1 MLIQDDFPNL
11 ANHTIKSKQPKT
23 HKMHNQFAL
32 SNEQLLEIAKDL
44 KHKIQTGLQ
53 NDGTEIKCLPT
64 YIHPKKDG
72 ISGEATVFDLGG
84 TNFRAA
90 VVSVGNETKITG
102 MAEKNITEMK
112 IEGFTESDLYN
123 SEAEVINQLDL
134 PADSPIGY
142 CFSYPAK
149 PMLNG
154 DAELILW
161 TKGVN
166 IPNMAGKPIGA
177 PMVEYLNKTLNAGF
191 NGKIAVVNDTITSLF
206 AGLANPGYDAYVG
219 LIVGTGTNMATF
231 FPSSYI
237 PKIEGMEGWSGETP
251 VNLESGNFDPPHLT
265 SYDVDVD
272 VNSDNKGFQRFE
284 KAISGMYL
292 GRIFRA
298 VYPNDGLDVNLDAA
312 GLSKMMNNPDQF
324 KTEYVETA
332 FQIYERSAK
341 LVAASIAGLVMN
353 LNSAYPSVKKIQVLA
368 EGSLFWS
375 KVKTNNAKYADI
387 VNTTLK
393 ELLTESGLGDKEVQL
408 SRIEN
413 ANLIGAAMSVLS

>member
-1 MLIQDDFPNL
+1 MNNP
-11 ANHTIKSKQPKT
+11 
-23 HKMHNQFAL
+23 FAL
-32 SNEQLLEIAKDL
+32 NSAQLLEIANDL
-44 KHKIQTGLQ
+44 HQKIVTGLKA
-53 NDGTEIKCLPT
+53 DGTEIKCLPT

-90 VVSVGNETKITG
+90 VVSVGEETKITG
-102 MAEKNITEMK
+102 MAEKDITEMK
-112 IEGFTESDLYN
+112 MEGFTEDDLYN
-123 SEAEVINQLDL
+123 SQAVTINQLNV
-134 PADSPIGY
+134 PKNSPIGY

-149 PMLNG
+149 SLTNG
-154 DAELILW
+154 DAELIVW

-166 IPNMAGKPIGA
+166 IKGMAGNPIGE
-177 PMVEYLNKTLNAGF
+177 PLVKYLNKNTNGSF
-191 NGKIAVVNDTITSLF
+191 GKIAVVNDTITSLF
-206 AGLANPGYDAYVG
+206 AGLMNPGYDAYIG

-231 FPSSYI
+231 FPSEYI
-237 PKIEGMEGWSGETP
+237 PKIKDLKGWSGETP
-251 VNLESGNFDPPHLT
+251 VNLESGNFNPPNLT
-265 SYDVDVD
+265 KFDVEVD
-272 VNSDNKGFQRFE
+272 TNSDNKGFQRFE

-298 VYPNDGLDVNLDAA
+298 AFPNDGLDINLDAA

-324 KTEYVETA
+324 KLEYVETA

-341 LVAASIAGLVMN
+341 LVAASLAGLVIN
-353 LNSAYPSVKKIQVLA
+353 LNAAYPSVKKVQVLA

-375 KVKTNNAKYADI
+375 KVKAHDTKYVDI
-387 VNTTLK
+387 VNATLK
-393 ELLTESGLGDKEVQL
+393 ELISELGLDTEVHL

>member
-1 MLIQDDFPNL
+1 MNNP
-11 ANHTIKSKQPKT
+11 
-23 HKMHNQFAL
+23 FAL
-32 SNEQLLEIAKDL
+32 SNSQLLEIANDL
-44 KHKIQTGLQ
+44 KSKIETGLQ
-53 NDGTEIKCLPT
+53 EDGTEIKCLPT

-72 ISGEATVFDLGG
+72 ITGEATVFDLGG

-90 VVSVGNETKITG
+90 VVSVGEETKITG
-102 MAEKNITEMK
+102 LAEKNITEMK
-112 IEGFTESDLYN
+112 TAGFTETDLYN
-123 SEAEVINQLDL
+123 SEAEAIVQLKL
-134 PADSPIGY
+134 PANSPIGY

-154 DAELILW
+154 DAELIVW

-166 IPNMAGKPIGA
+166 IAGMAGKPIGA
-177 PMVEYLNKTLNAGF
+177 PMVEFLNETLNAGF

-231 FPSSYI
+231 FPSTYI

-251 VNLESGNFDPPHLT
+251 VNLESGNFNPPNLT
-265 SYDVDVD
+265 KFDEEVD
-272 VNSDNKGFQRFE
+272 NYSDNKGNQRFE

-298 VYPNDGLDVNLDAA
+298 VYPHDGLDVNLDAA
-312 GLSKMMNNPDQF
+312 GLSKMMNNPDQY
-324 KTEYVETA
+324 KLEYVETA
-332 FQIYERSAK
+332 FQIYQRSAK
-341 LVAASIAGLVMN
+341 LVAASIAGLVLN

-375 KVKTNNAKYADI
+375 KVKAHDAKYVDM
-387 VNTTLK
+387 VNASLK
-393 ELLTESGLGDKEVQL
+393 ELLAESGLTDTVVDI

>member
-1 MLIQDDFPNL
+1 MN
-11 ANHTIKSKQPKT
+11 
-23 HKMHNQFAL
+23 NQFAL
-32 SNEQLLEIAKDL
+32 SNSQLLEIANDL
-44 KHKIQTGLQ
+44 KSKIVTGLQ
-53 NDGTEIKCLPT
+53 EDGTEIKCLPT

-72 ISGEATVFDLGG
+72 IKGEATVFDLGG

-90 VVSVGNETKITG
+90 VVSVGEETKITG
-102 MAEKNITEMK
+102 MAEKDITEMK
-112 IEGFTESDLYN
+112 SAGFTETDLYN
-123 SEAEVINQLDL
+123 SEAEAIVQLKL
-134 PADSPIGY
+134 PANSSIGY
-142 CFSYPAK
+142 CFSYPAQ

-154 DAELILW
+154 DAELIVW

-166 IPNMAGKPIGA
+166 IAGMAGKPIGA
-177 PMVEYLNKTLNAGF
+177 PMVKFLNDTLNAGF

-231 FPSSYI
+231 FPSTYI
-237 PKIEGMEGWSGETP
+237 PKIDGMEGWSGETP
-251 VNLESGNFDPPHLT
+251 VNLESGNFNPPNLT
-265 SYDVDVD
+265 KFDVEVD
-272 VNSDNKGFQRFE
+272 DNSDNKGFQRFE

-298 VYPNDGLDVNLDAA
+298 VFPNDGLDINLDAA
-312 GLSKMMNNPDQF
+312 GLSKMMNNPDQY
-324 KTEYVETA
+324 KLEYVETA

-341 LVAASIAGLVMN
+341 LVAASIAGLVLN

-375 KVKTNNAKYADI
+375 KVKTHDAKYVDM
-387 VNTTLK
+387 VNATLK
-393 ELLTESGLGDKEVQL
+393 ELLAESGLGDTVVDI

>member
-1 MLIQDDFPNL
+1 MNNP
-11 ANHTIKSKQPKT
+11 
-23 HKMHNQFAL
+23 FAL
-32 SNEQLLEIAKDL
+32 SNKQLLDIANDL
-44 KHKIQTGLQ
+44 KTKIETGLGA
-53 NDGTEIKCLPT
+53 DGTEIKCLPT

-72 ISGEATVFDLGG
+72 IEGDAVVFDLGG

-90 VVSVGNETKITG
+90 VVSVGQETKITG

-123 SEAEVINQLDL
+123 SEAEVINQLEL
-134 PADSPIGY
+134 PANSPIGY

-154 DAELILW
+154 DAELIVW

-166 IPNMAGKPIGA
+166 IPNMAGKAIGA
-177 PMVEYLNKTLNAGF
+177 PMVTYLNNTLNAGF

-265 SYDVDVD
+265 EYDVDVD

-298 VYPNDGLDVNLDAA
+298 VYPNEGLDVNLDAA

-324 KTEYVETA
+324 KAEYVETA

-341 LVAASIAGLVMN
+341 LVAASIAGLVLN

-375 KVKTNNAKYADI
+375 KVKTHNAKYVDT
-387 VNTTLK
+387 VNATLK
-393 ELLTESGLGDKEVQL
+393 ELLAESGLGDSEVQL

>member
-1 MLIQDDFPNL
+1 MNNP
-11 ANHTIKSKQPKT
+11 
-23 HKMHNQFAL
+23 FAL
-32 SNEQLLEIAKDL
+32 SNSQLLEIANDL
-44 KHKIQTGLQ
+44 KSKIETGLQ
-53 NDGTEIKCLPT
+53 EDGTEIKCLPT

-72 ISGEATVFDLGG
+72 ITGEATVFDLGG

-90 VVSVGNETKITG
+90 VVSVGEETKITG
-102 MAEKNITEMK
+102 LAEKDITEMK
-112 IEGFTESDLYN
+112 TAGFTETDLYN
-123 SEAEVINQLDL
+123 SEAEAIVQLKL
-134 PADSPIGY
+134 PANSPIGY

-154 DAELILW
+154 DAELIVW

-166 IPNMAGKPIGA
+166 IAGMAGKPIGA
-177 PMVEYLNKTLNAGF
+177 PMVEFLNDTLNAGF

-231 FPSSYI
+231 FPSTYI

-251 VNLESGNFDPPHLT
+251 VNLESGNFNPPNLT
-265 SYDVDVD
+265 KFDEEVD
-272 VNSDNKGFQRFE
+272 NYSDNKGNQRFE

-298 VYPNDGLDVNLDAA
+298 VYPHDGLDVNLDAA
-312 GLSKMMNNPDQF
+312 GLSKMMNNPDQY
-324 KTEYVETA
+324 KLEYVETA
-332 FQIYERSAK
+332 FQIYQRSAK
-341 LVAASIAGLVMN
+341 LVAASIAGLVLN

-375 KVKTNNAKYADI
+375 KVKAHDAKYVDM
-387 VNTTLK
+387 VNASLK
-393 ELLTESGLGDKEVQL
+393 ELLAESGLTDTVVDI

>member
-1 MLIQDDFPNL
+1 MENKFE
-11 ANHTIKSKQPKT
+11 
-23 HKMHNQFAL
+23 L
-32 SNEQLLEIAKDL
+32 SNTQLLEIANDL
-44 KHKIQTGLQ
+44 KSKIETGLQ
-53 NDGTEIKCLPT
+53 ADGTEIKCLPT

-72 ISGEATVFDLGG
+72 ITGEATVFDLGG

-90 VVSVGNETKITG
+90 VVSVGEETKITG
-102 MAEKNITEMK
+102 MAEKDITEMK
-112 IEGFTESDLYN
+112 TAGFTETDLYN
-123 SEAEVINQLDL
+123 SEAEAIVQLKL
-134 PADSPIGY
+134 PANSSIGY

-154 DAELILW
+154 DAELIVW

-166 IPNMAGKPIGA
+166 ISGMAGKPIGA
-177 PMVEYLNKTLNAGF
+177 PMVKFLNDTLNAGF

-231 FPSSYI
+231 FPSTYI
-237 PKIEGMEGWSGETP
+237 PKIDGMEGWSGETP
-251 VNLESGNFDPPHLT
+251 VNLESGNFNPPNLT
-265 SYDVDVD
+265 KFDEEVDN
-272 VNSDNKGFQRFE
+272 NSDNKGNQRFE

-292 GRIFRA
+292 GRVFRA
-298 VYPNDGLDVNLDAA
+298 VYPNDGLDESLDAA
-312 GLSKMMNNPDQF
+312 ALSRMMNNPADY
-324 KTEYVETA
+324 KPEYVDTA

-341 LVAASIAGLVMN
+341 LVAASIAGLIFN

-375 KVKTNNAKYADI
+375 KVKTHDTRYVDMVSI
-387 VNTTLK
+387 SLK
-393 ELLTESGLGDKEVQL
+393 ELLAESGLSDTVVDI

>member
-1 MLIQDDFPNL
+1 
-11 ANHTIKSKQPKT
+11 
-23 HKMHNQFAL
+23 MHNQFAL

-134 PADSPIGY
+134 PAVSPIGY

-166 IPNMAGKPIGA
+166 IPNMTGKPIGA

-353 LNSAYPSVKKIQVLA
+353 LNAAYPSVKKIQVLA

-387 VNTTLK
+387 VDTTLK
-393 ELLTESGLGDKEVQL
+393 ELLTESGLGDKEVKL

>member
-1 MLIQDDFPNL
+1 MN
-11 ANHTIKSKQPKT
+11 
-23 HKMHNQFAL
+23 NQFAL
-32 SNEQLLEIAKDL
+32 SNSQLLEIANDL
-44 KHKIQTGLQ
+44 KSKIETGLQ
-53 NDGTEIKCLPT
+53 KDGTEIKCLPT

-72 ISGEATVFDLGG
+72 IKGEATVFDLGG

-90 VVSVGNETKITG
+90 VVSVGEETKITG
-102 MAEKNITEMK
+102 LAEKDITEMK
-112 IEGFTESDLYN
+112 TAGFTETDLYN
-123 SEAEVINQLDL
+123 SEAEAIVQLKL
-134 PADSPIGY
+134 PANSSIGY
-142 CFSYPAK
+142 CFSYPAQ

-154 DAELILW
+154 DAELIVW

-166 IPNMAGKPIGA
+166 IAGMAGKPIGA
-177 PMVEYLNKTLNAGF
+177 PMVKFLNDSLNAGF

-231 FPSSYI
+231 FPSTYI
-237 PKIEGMEGWSGETP
+237 PKIDGMEGWSGETP
-251 VNLESGNFDPPHLT
+251 VNLESGNFNPPNLT
-265 SYDVDVD
+265 KFDEEVDN
-272 VNSDNKGFQRFE
+272 NSDNKGFQRFE

-298 VYPNDGLDVNLDAA
+298 VFPNDGLDINLDAA
-312 GLSKMMNNPDQF
+312 GLSKMMNNPDQY
-324 KTEYVETA
+324 KLEYVETA
-332 FQIYERSAK
+332 FQIYQRSAK
-341 LVAASIAGLVMN
+341 LVAASIAGLVLN

-375 KVKTNNAKYADI
+375 KVKTHDAKYVEM
-387 VNTTLK
+387 VNVCLA
-393 ELLTESGLGDKEVQL
+393 ELLAESGLSDTVVDI

>member
-1 MLIQDDFPNL
+1 MNNP
-11 ANHTIKSKQPKT
+11 
-23 HKMHNQFAL
+23 FAL
-32 SNEQLLEIAKDL
+32 SNSQLLDIANDL
-44 KHKIQTGLQ
+44 KSKIVTGLQ
-53 NDGTEIKCLPT
+53 QDGTEIKCLPT

-72 ISGEATVFDLGG
+72 IKGEATVFDLGG

-90 VVSVGNETKITG
+90 VVSVGEETKVTG
-102 MAEKNITEMK
+102 LAEKDITEMK
-112 IEGFTESDLYN
+112 TAGFTETDLYN
-123 SEAEVINQLDL
+123 SEAEAIVQLKL
-134 PADSPIGY
+134 PPNSSIGY

-154 DAELILW
+154 DAELIVW

-166 IPNMAGKPIGA
+166 IQGMAGKPIGA
-177 PMVEYLNKTLNAGF
+177 PMVKFLNETLNAGF

-231 FPSSYI
+231 FPSDYI
-237 PKIEGMEGWSGETP
+237 PKIQGMEGWSGETP
-251 VNLESGNFDPPHLT
+251 VNLESGNFNPPNLT
-265 SYDVDVD
+265 KYDEEVDN
-272 VNSDNKGFQRFE
+272 NSDNKGFQRFE

-298 VYPNDGLDVNLDAA
+298 VFPNDGLDINLDAA
-312 GLSKMMNNPDQF
+312 GLSKIMNNPDQY
-324 KTEYVETA
+324 KLEYVETA
-332 FQIYERSAK
+332 YQIYERSAK
-341 LVAASIAGLVMN
+341 LVAASIAGLVLN

-375 KVKTNNAKYADI
+375 KVKAHDTKYVDV
-387 VNTTLK
+387 VNTCLA
-393 ELLTESGLGDKEVQL
+393 ELLAESGLSDTVVDI